1 MTDNFIKAIQN
12 KTKIRLSFYSKQDG
26 AVLTRLCAPMDFG
39 ASKRAKN
46 KDDRYHLWDY
56 ESDTANHTLSLL
68 PEQIVKMDFTD
79 IEFDP
84 SGFVTWT
91 PNWIIERDWGIL
103 S

>member
-1 MTDNFIKAIQN
+1 MTKNFIRAIHN
-12 KTKIRLSFYSKQDG
+12 RTKIRLSFYSKQDS

-56 ESDTANHTLSLL
+56 ESDNANHTLSLL
-68 PEQIVKMDFTD
+68 PEQVVKMEFTD
-79 IEFDP
+79 IVFDP
-84 SGFVTWT
+84 SEFVAWT
-91 PNWIIERDWGIL
+91 PNWIIERNWGIH

>member
-1 MTDNFIKAIQN
+1 MTDNFIKAIHD

-39 ASKRAKN
+39 ASRRAAN

-68 PEQIVKMDFTD
+68 PGQIVKMNFTD
-79 IEFDP
+79 TAFDP
-84 SGFVTWT
+84 SEFVTWT
-91 PNWIIERDWGIL
+91 PNWIIKRDWGIL